1 MAGSLADLK
10 EIGGK
15 NVWPVHIS
23 LLFRPIE

>member
-10 EIGGK
+10 EIGRK
-15 NVWPVHIS
+15 SVWPVHIS